1 MLVQNIEIEEE
12 FINYIIGNKF
22 FSLIFIKHQYEF
34 FSNFGKNMQHQK
46 EGSSLEG
53 LEKMW

>member
-22 FSLIFIKHQYEF
+22 FSLIFINQYEF